1 MTVLGINTV
10 ALMMLLRVYA
20 MYDKN
25 RAVVGFVAV
34 VFCLELGTNV
44 WLLTYGIG
52 EPNENLR
59 VVMIDVLIPLGSAVR
74 HSRGV
79 HGM

>member
-25 RAVVGFVAV
+25 RAVVAFLAV

-52 EPNENLR
+52 EPSEDLR
-59 VVMIDVLIPLGSAVR
+59 VVMVDVLTHLHSAVR
-74 HSRGV
+74 HRWGL